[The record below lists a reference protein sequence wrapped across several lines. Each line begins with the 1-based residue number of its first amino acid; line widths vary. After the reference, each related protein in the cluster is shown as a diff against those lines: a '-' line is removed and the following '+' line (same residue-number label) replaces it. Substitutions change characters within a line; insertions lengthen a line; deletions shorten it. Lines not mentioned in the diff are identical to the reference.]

1 MKIKVLF
8 AATLF
13 SVLSYAQN
21 GIIRGTVYEDETSEP
36 LFYANAQIPNENAVA
51 FTDFDGHFEL
61 SLAPGTYSLEISF
74 LGLTTLIIPD
84 VKVVAGEVVAFENLR
99 LKPTTNELMTVT
111 VTASAMRNTESALLD
126 VKRKSATVM
135 DGISAQNFK
144 RIGDGNAAAAVT
156 RVPGVSIQGGKYV
169 FVRGLGDRY
178 TKTQLMSMDIPGLI
192 LTVTRSRWI
201 FFQPIFYRIL

>member
-99 LKPTTNELMTVT
+99 
-111 VTASAMRNTESALLD
+111 SDSH
-126 VKRKSATVM
+126 
-135 DGISAQNFK
+135 
-144 RIGDGNAAAAVT
+144 
-156 RVPGVSIQGGKYV
+156 
-169 FVRGLGDRY
+169 
-178 TKTQLMSMDIPGLI
+178 LI
-192 LTVTRSRWI
+192 
-201 FFQPIFYRIL
+201 

>member
-1 MKIKVLF
+1 M
-8 AATLF
+8 
-13 SVLSYAQN
+13 
-21 GIIRGTVYEDETSEP
+21 D
-36 LFYANAQIPNENAVA
+36 ENAVA

-156 RVPGVSIQGGKYV
+156 RVPAQMIPAGQRH
-169 FVRGLGDRY
+169 RGRCPHRRCAWPANRVGSDRGHDARGP
-178 TKTQLMSMDIPGLI
+178 LHPD
-192 LTVTRSRWI
+192 
-201 FFQPIFYRIL
+201 